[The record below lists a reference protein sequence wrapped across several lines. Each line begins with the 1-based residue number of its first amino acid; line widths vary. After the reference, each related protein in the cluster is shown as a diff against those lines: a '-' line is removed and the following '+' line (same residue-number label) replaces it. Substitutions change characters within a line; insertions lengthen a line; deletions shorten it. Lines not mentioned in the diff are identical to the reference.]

1 MNTRRKLS
9 IGLGNCTRQYFFIY
23 EADIM
28 HLLRFHLIVVNTP
41 VNNNY
46 ETQQHTSKTKWSCNI
61 WNKLKIHCSLLGK
74 STQLLRNH
82 YQRMKLR
89 QASLNKLLI

>member
-46 ETQQHTSKTKWSCNI
+46 ETQQHTSKTK
-61 WNKLKIHCSLLGK
+61 
-74 STQLLRNH
+74 
-82 YQRMKLR
+82 
-89 QASLNKLLI
+89 